1 MSIKSVLSQ
10 ITLASFIFRISFSW
24 SEKKNTINFNLI
36 STNLFQFFFFF
47 LITIHFTINSIKIY
61 SRRNILLYVIILKII
76 PFESIHRLVETCFPK
91 IYKFLKSVRYLGS
104 KEFLLTESEGR
115 WLVRQLIP
123 KSVASTG
130 ITELRGD
137 YTGEGWPEHAT
148 RKWSL
153 RYTTGPEIDVSWMPE
168 DQYTHRY
175 FREFRIQFLEMMVT
189 NIFRKWFTIYYREI
203 L

>member
-1 MSIKSVLSQ
+1 M
-10 ITLASFIFRISFSW
+10 
-24 SEKKNTINFNLI
+24 
-36 STNLFQFFFFF
+36 
-47 LITIHFTINSIKIY
+47 
-61 SRRNILLYVIILKII
+61 
-76 PFESIHRLVETCFPK
+76 ETCFSK
-91 IYKFLKSVRYLGS
+91 IYKFPSVRYLGS

-189 NIFRKWFTIYYREI
+189 NIFRKWFTRDITERYYSLKLASVWNIGEFIMFLLTSFVFVRKWLI
-203 L
+203 VGIFGIFLGFCKNG